1 MSNSDETKTEPLRLI
16 PTPTSTETPPTVDA
30 PQENHREEIQS
41 QANQEVLP
49 PCDKSSVEA
58 INRQGCKEK
67 PYKRNTTTE
76 GKNRIGRSPD
86 GYKRRSKV
94 EPAQIGFKR
103 THQIVELALKGTP
116 QEVIAEAYGITT
128 GTVNVITS
136 KFRNLITELQN
147 VQDFKLMRRNILD
160 AAHCRLLESVIDPE
174 AIADANLRDRAWAA
188 ESIYKQSRLESN
200 LSTDNKGVHKFMTV
214 SKRDL
219 V

>member
-1 MSNSDETKTEPLRLI
+1 MSNSDETKIEPIRTLS
-16 PTPTSTETPPTVDA
+16 TPASPETPSAVDA
-30 PQENHREEIQS
+30 PPENHREEIQS
-41 QANQEVLP
+41 QTCQEVLP
-49 PCDKSSVEA
+49 AHSESR